1 MSRENRPYSPS
12 SGRSP
17 RAESWRPDRTYGD
30 YGRDR
35 RYGYGSGYEPPYS
48 STYGGSDPRTQV
60 LDGDDRRG
68 YGAGDEAGYGSRY
81 RSQYGSQY
89 GSRRGARDDD
99 RYAARDD
106 YGIDDHGIDDHGT
119 NDYGTDDRGADDHAA
134 DDYADDDEI
143 YEYYEPLDRRW
154 VWVGGVAGA
163 VLLVAVI
170 CTVVILGGGDS
181 GSVSATVVP
190 PPATSQAPATTSKPP
205 AASTPRVLP
214 PVASLPP
221 ETVTTVSPSPSATVA
236 PPPVAAAPPPAPAAN
251 TVTYSVTGT
260 RPLIDLVTVI
270 YTDAQ
275 GALKTD
281 LNVSLPWNKTV
292 VLDPGVTLSSV
303 TATSVTGQLN
313 CSIIDG
319 AGATIAVQNSNSM
332 ITTCTR

>member
-30 YGRDR
+30 YGRER
-35 RYGYGSGYEPPYS
+35 RYGSGSGYGSGYESPYS

-68 YGAGDEAGYGSRY
+68 YGVRDEAGYGSRY
-81 RSQYGSQY
+81 
-89 GSRRGARDDD
+89 GARDDD

-106 YGIDDHGIDDHGT
+106 YGTDHHGT
-119 NDYGTDDRGADDHAA
+119 DDHAA
-134 DDYADDDEI
+134 DDYPDDDEI

-163 VLLVAVI
+163 ILLVAVI

-190 PPATSQAPATTSKPP
+190 PTATSQAPATTSKAPP

-313 CSIIDG
+313 CSIVDG

>member
-30 YGRDR
+30 YGRER
-35 RYGYGSGYEPPYS
+35 RYGYGSTYESPYS

-68 YGAGDEAGYGSRY
+68 YGVHDETGYGSRY
-81 RSQYGSQY
+81 
-89 GSRRGARDDD
+89 GAREDD

-106 YGIDDHGIDDHGT
+106 YRT
-119 NDYGTDDRGADDHAA
+119 DDHAA
-134 DDYADDDEI
+134 DDYADDGEI

-163 VLLVAVI
+163 ILLVAVI

-190 PPATSQAPATTSKPP
+190 PTATSQAPATTSKAPP

-313 CSIIDG
+313 CSIVDG

>member
-1 MSRENRPYSPS
+1 MGSVMSRENRPYSPS

-30 YGRDR
+30 YGRER
-35 RYGYGSGYEPPYS
+35 RYGYGSGYGSGYESPYS

-68 YGAGDEAGYGSRY
+68 YGVRDEAGYGSRY
-81 RSQYGSQY
+81 
-89 GSRRGARDDD
+89 DDD

-106 YGIDDHGIDDHGT
+106 HGT
-119 NDYGTDDRGADDHAA
+119 DHYRTDDHAA

-163 VLLVAVI
+163 ILLVAVI

-190 PPATSQAPATTSKPP
+190 PTATSQAPATTSKAPP
-205 AASTPRVLP
+205 AASTPRALP

-313 CSIIDG
+313 CSIVDG